1 MKNRFPYRKK
11 NLEHLWKKANEKATQ
26 KYQTPKISLYNGLR
40 HSLAS
45 QRLNEGFSI
54 REVKKLLGHTDV
66 RTTEKYADF
75 LTENLSNVMSGKKD
89 SEAVHIKNTSRSQKS
104 KNVSVCNLNINS
116 EEDWLG
122 DQDSNLG

>member
-1 MKNRFPYRKK
+1 MVK
-11 NLEHLWKKANEKATQ
+11 NL
-26 KYQTPKISLYNGLR
+26 SLK
-40 HSLAS
+40 
-45 QRLNEGFSI
+45 NEGFSI
-54 REVKKLLGHTDV
+54 GEVKKLLGHTDV

-89 SEAVHIKNTSRSQKS
+89 SEAVHSKNTSRSQKS
-104 KNVSVCNLNINS
+104 ENVSVCNLNINS